1 MVETEATGIFLLLPT
16 LIVHGNSTS
25 PSINWVLKL
34 IKKFHRGSFH
44 LGHHS
49 FVEASEVSRSQTFWG
64 DNVRDGGKADV
75 VGFGIGADVAEPL
88 LSDNKGNEKMGVFF
102 EDSNLQRFI
111 IGFMWPRPGYG
122 MATTWQT
129 VGSSMP
135 ENSIFNWEPITDE
148 FSRRMSISFVRNC
161 YFIETFF
168 FFPLLIGLYINYLII
183 YIK

>member
-34 IKKFHRGSFH
+34 IKKFHRGSFL

-88 LSDNKGNEKMGVFF
+88 LSDNKGNEKTVFF
-102 EDSNLQRFI
+102 LRIVTCRGSSSGLC
-111 IGFMWPRPGYG
+111 GLGLG
-122 MATTWQT
+122 MAWLPHGRRLVVQCRKTPSLT
-129 VGSSMP
+129 
-135 ENSIFNWEPITDE
+135 ENRSLMNLVEG
-148 FSRRMSISFVRNC
+148 C
-161 YFIETFF
+161 Q
-168 FFPLLIGLYINYLII
+168 
-183 YIK
+183 